1 MDSKTGQVRFALTD
15 VCGGQGVECLQGS
28 GEIAAATSRAYKS
41 TVTLAY
47 VTGRS
52 VGIGAYCSRLCQR
65 VIQHNDAPLILTGA
79 SALNKV
85 LGREVYTSNAQIGGP
100 KVMANNGV
108 SHMVV
113 PDDARREQHPAMAV
127 LCPGEEGRAS
137 AVHPAEGR
145 RVRHHPSACWVHLR
159 ECAARS
165 EGDASAL
172 LRPWVVHGGDDGLG
186 QERGHG
192 QGTPSE
198 GSPSAPS
205 RLRRARAR
213 RLSPRIR
220 RLRELK
226 SRRRRRRVRFG
237 SPTVRSRR
245 LRPSGT

>member
-1 MDSKTGQVRFALTD
+1 M
-15 VCGGQGVECLQGS
+15 CGGRGVECLQGG

-52 VGIGAYCSRLCQR
+52 VDVGAYCSRLCQR

-113 PDDARREQHPAMAV
+113 PDDVRGVSNILRWLSFVPAKKGAP
-127 LCPGEEGRAS
+127 LLPFTLPKATGS
-137 AVHPAEGR
+137 T
-145 RVRHHPSACWVHLR
+145 PSIGPLGSPR

-192 QGTPSE
+192 QGTP
-198 GSPSAPS
+198 
-205 RLRRARAR
+205 RRASHR
-213 RLSPRIR
+213 RHRGRDAHEREDCPR
-220 RLRELK
+220 
-226 SRRRRRRVRFG
+226 G
-237 SPTVRSRR
+237 S
-245 LRPSGT
+245 GF